1 MIVSNCP
8 RCAEVF
14 RIPDAEMPDDAYAQ
28 CPWCNETFPIVEVLH
43 RLPPVLHIVSA
54 DGETLEFSPQRSAVA
69 GTAGGGSPG
78 VDQGEYYD
86 GGIGSLIE
94 DHTDDSGNK
103 TVSEETVA
111 ETWTDIPADRDG
123 SSTADFDIEDPN
135 DTWEEAAGV
144 VGDAK
149 AITPMKV
156 TPAPVM
162 SRKSKGSSLRT
173 MISIVLGG
181 LAAGPAAIAILWV
194 LTLFGVE
201 VDLGFWPLNG
211 HSAVAGTD
219 RVAAAPATLSAD
231 RTPSATG
238 RSLIDDTDNDS
249 VQPDLQAAGG
259 IGGEGED
266 PATAAA
272 REIAGDA
279 GLRDDIEAPQPDL
292 GDATAISDDSPNKSV
307 MPDAIETP
315 DSQNL
320 ASDPAVGRAEPDSI
334 EPPEATTKPS
344 VDLAKRDAGE
354 AQRNAGEVMSMPTL
368 GSNKIAPVAPPGNG
382 ETTGDR
388 VPPSDDT
395 PAIAMPDL
403 AATAAANVA
412 NLAAPESSQ
421 KPPKRTATEDEPT
434 PASIEAS
441 PASEPKPAG
450 RTATAE
456 TPSSDVVA
464 SDVALDSPQPT
475 ATAPT
480 VTKPKP
486 SPKPASVARTNAY
499 VEPALDAK
507 PALKTESSEVVEAAE
522 LARDMLDQL
531 SSVDRGDAAKTKPL
545 LRDTYIAIARV
556 GAVAVTNSDSVRTLL
571 QRVKAS
577 PDLDVWS
584 QAGPAWLELGKRRT
598 TEGVLLVGKPE
609 SDARG
614 QRIAMSGYDA
624 VVLTSDSTELPRSK
638 RVLGLGRI
646 VEASSGTSESDSG
659 PTVSLVAV
667 ESLP

>member
-54 DGETLEFSPQRSAVA
+54 DGETLEFSPQRSAMA

-94 DHTDDSGNK
+94 DHTDDLGNK

-149 AITPMKV
+149 AIAPMKV
-156 TPAPVM
+156 TPAPVL

-181 LAAGPAAIAILWV
+181 LAAGPVAIAILWV
-194 LTLFGVE
+194 LTLFGVD

-266 PATAAA
+266 PATAAY

-279 GLRDDIEAPQPDL
+279 GPRDDIDAPQPDL
-292 GDATAISDDSPNKSV
+292 GDAAAISDDSPNKSV
-307 MPDAIETP
+307 MPDTIETP

-320 ASDPAVGRAEPDSI
+320 ASDPSAGLAEFDTI
-334 EPPEATTKPS
+334 ELPEATNRPS
-344 VDLAKRDAGE
+344 DDLAQLGAGE
-354 AQRNAGEVMSMPTL
+354 ALSMPAL
-368 GSNKIAPVAPPGNG
+368 GTDTSAAVAPPSNRDA
-382 ETTGDR
+382 TGDR

-421 KPPKRTATEDEPT
+421 KSSTRAAGEVEPT
-434 PASIEAS
+434 PAPIEAS

-475 ATAPT
+475 ATAPA
-480 VTKPKP
+480 VTKPQP
-486 SPKPASVARTNAY
+486 SPKPTSVARTNAY
-499 VEPALDAK
+499 VEPTLDAK
-507 PALKTESSEVVEAAE
+507 PALQTESVEVVEAAE
-522 LARDMLDQL
+522 RARDMLNQL
-531 SSVDRGDAAKTKPL
+531 ASVDRGDAAKTKPL

-556 GAVAVTNSDSVRTLL
+556 GAVAVTDSDSVRTLL
-571 QRVKAS
+571 QQVKAS
-577 PDLDVWS
+577 PDLDVWT

-598 TEGVLLVGKPE
+598 TQGVLLVGKPE

-614 QRIAMSGYDA
+614 QRIAISGYDA

-646 VEASSGTSESDSG
+646 VEASSGTSESDAG

-667 ESLP
+667 EPLP